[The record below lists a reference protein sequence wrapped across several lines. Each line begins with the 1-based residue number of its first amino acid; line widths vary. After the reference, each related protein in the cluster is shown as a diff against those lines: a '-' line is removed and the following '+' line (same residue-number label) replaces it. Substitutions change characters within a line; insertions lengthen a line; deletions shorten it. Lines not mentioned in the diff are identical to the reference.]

1 MMHGQTDDL
10 VGHLGGNG
18 EVLGCRT
25 GQATVGAEGADKG
38 IEVATAFIH

>member
-18 EVLGCRT
+18 EVFGGGT
-25 GQATVGAEGADKG
+25 GEATIGAEGTDEG